1 MRVLGLDFE
10 TTVVD
15 PFDATKMRITE
26 IGAILWDTAT
36 NKPLQIFSQ
45 SVWGADYVWHPLME
59 EITGLTEAEHKEFGS
74 DPKETLKKLIQLI
87 SEALKE
93 PSGNLLTE
101 TIIVA
106 HNGKNFDKIVF
117 EKECERHDL
126 VAPKIHWVD
135 SISDIPYPKKIDVRK
150 LAYLG
155 PAHGFLN
162 PFSHRAIF
170 DVLTMLKV
178 MSNYD
183 FEKILSRSKEP
194 DVTVQ
199 SKISPPF
206 GNTAEKGKKEVEE
219 AKARGF
225 KFDAANKIWVKRIKE
240 SEYSDE
246 ATNCPWPVVIVRQ

>member
-26 IGAILWDTAT
+26 IGAILWDTVT

-45 SVWGADYVWHPLME
+45 SVWAPDYVWHPLME
-59 EITGLTEAEHKEFGS
+59 EITGLTEAEHKEFGIA
-74 DPKETLKKLIQLI
+74 PKKAINKLL
-87 SEALKE
+87 ELATKAE
-93 PSGNLLTE
+93 C
-101 TIIVA
+101 IVA
-106 HNGKNFDKIVF
+106 HNGKNFDKIVL
-117 EKECERHDL
+117 EKDCERHGL
-126 VAPKIHWVD
+126 PLPGFHWVD

-150 LAYLG
+150 LIYLG

-178 MSNYD
+178 MSHYD

-194 DVTVQ
+194 DVTVKA
-199 SKISPPF
+199 KISPPF
-206 GNTAEKGKKEVEE
+206 GNTEAKGKIEVEQ
-219 AKARGF
+219 AKARGY
-225 KFDAANKIWVKRIKE
+225 KFDNPTKTWVKRIKE
-240 SEYSDE
+240 SEYADE
-246 ATNCPWPVVIVRQ
+246 AANCPWPVVIVLK

>member
-1 MRVLGLDFE
+1 MTRVLGLDFE

-26 IGAILWDTAT
+26 IGAILWDTET
-36 NKPLQIFSQ
+36 SKPLKIFSQ
-45 SVWGADYVWHPLME
+45 SVWASDYVWHPLME
-59 EITGLTEAEHKEFGS
+59 EITGLNEAEHREFGVL
-74 DPKETLKKLIQLI
+74 PLGPINELIKLGTQA
-87 SEALKE
+87 EA
-93 PSGNLLTE
+93 
-101 TIIVA
+101 IVA
-106 HNGKNFDKIVF
+106 HNGKNFDKIVL
-117 EKECERHDL
+117 ENECVRWGIPL
-126 VAPKIHWVD
+126 PAFHWID

-178 MSNYD
+178 LSHYN
-183 FEKILSRSKEP
+183 FEKVLARSKEP

-199 SKISPPF
+199 AKISPPF

-225 KFDAANKIWVKRIKE
+225 KFDGANKVWVKRIKE

-246 ATNCPWPVVIVRQ
+246 AAACPWPVVILKI